1 MNSIPESADPNTHK
15 GTGTY
20 YYTDFSKPLAENIQ
34 TETVKSLGTKDNGIT
49 QASFAV
55 IRPTEYVGVLVET
68 AYMINPE
75 DVELYKSKDF
85 FKKVAIG
92 VANGVNKYLKELQ

>member
-1 MNSIPESADPNTHK
+1 
-15 GTGTY
+15 
-20 YYTDFSKPLAENIQ
+20 
-34 TETVKSLGTKDNGIT
+34 
-49 QASFAV
+49 
-55 IRPTEYVGVLVET
+55 
-68 AYMINPE
+68 MINPE